1 MEFDEKDRGVQELE
15 RVEEYEEPRTTRG
28 ERIGMVL
35 LTLHSVVLGG
45 ILFWVVL
52 HFVLKYW

>member
-1 MEFDEKDRGVQELE
+1 MEFDGKDREMQELE
-15 RVEEYEEPRTTRG
+15 RVREYQEPRTTRG
-28 ERIGMVL
+28 ERIGMVF

-45 ILFWVVL
+45 VLFWVVL